1 MKQYKVTYS
10 KIINLVL
17 AMTLPCLL
25 IIPAIILMARY
36 LPDLPDWAV
45 GSIITVLMLLIIGI
59 ALKATFS
66 MISKGV
72 LILNDDGFVVE
83 FTERK
88 RFTPE
93 SFEIKIADITRFK
106 PHIENANFY
115 MSFTT
120 TVAPGQF
127 TISGNNNRDAED
139 MATFLELMQTIAQM
153 VEEKTNENIKYK

>member
-25 IIPAIILMARY
+25 IIPAIVLIARY
-36 LPDLPDWAV
+36 LPDLPDWGV

-59 ALKATFS
+59 ALKATFG

-88 RFTPE
+88 QFTPE

-106 PHIENANFY
+106 PHIANANFY

-139 MATFLELMQTIAQM
+139 MVTFLELMQTIAKM
-153 VEEKTNENIKYK
+153 VEENTNEKIKYK